1 MKFYFYL
8 VICSLFSAGCQD
20 QSNVESQVLIPYK
33 NKGLGPMGYRS
44 QKTGDIVIEPKYDA
58 AGKFL
63 NKIDSVKIGV
73 KKDTLDDKLGV

>member
-1 MKFYFYL
+1 
-8 VICSLFSAGCQD
+8 
-20 QSNVESQVLIPYK
+20 
-33 NKGLGPMGYRS
+33 MGYRS

-63 NKIDSVKIGV
+63 NKINSVKIGV